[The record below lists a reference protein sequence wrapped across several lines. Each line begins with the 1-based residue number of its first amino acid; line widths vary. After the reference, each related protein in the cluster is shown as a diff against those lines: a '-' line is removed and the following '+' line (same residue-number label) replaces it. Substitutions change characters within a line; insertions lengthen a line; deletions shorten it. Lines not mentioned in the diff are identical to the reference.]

1 MNYTVYMHTNK
12 ANGKVYIGQ
21 TARPPE
27 VRWGGNGIGYN
38 TVEFFWRDIQTYGW
52 DGFEHTIVASGLT
65 KEQAFAMEEDLIIRY
80 DATNPDCGYNLM
92 IGHKHSPAAK
102 QKLSTAASN
111 RSDEWKQR
119 HSESIKQFYTTD
131 RGQELIKQYSKP
143 VDCEEL
149 DKVFSSATAAAR
161 ELHLDQG
168 SICSCVKGKL
178 GKVGGYHWRYAE

>member
-1 MNYTVYMHTNK
+1 
-12 ANGKVYIGQ
+12 
-21 TARPPE
+21 
-27 VRWGGNGIGYN
+27 
-38 TVEFFWRDIQTYGW
+38 
-52 DGFEHTIVASGLT
+52 
-65 KEQAFAMEEDLIIRY
+65 
-80 DATNPDCGYNLM
+80 M

-119 HSESIKQFYTTD
+119 QSESIKQFYTTD

-143 VDCEEL
+143 VYCEDL

-168 SICSCVKGKL
+168 SICACVKGKL
-178 GKVGGYHWRYAE
+178 GKVGGYHWRYI